1 MEVLSGLRW
10 KKSWRRS
17 SRRLGFKIF
26 AQSVVDFVSVFW
38 HEELLINW
46 AFFVLIV
53 LVDIISATEFDKT
66 GDYLAVGDRGGRVI
80 IFETDIGKDVRNF
93 HITDRNFFFLLKLAI
108 ILEFISGYV
117 IFFRV
122 EDI

>member
-1 MEVLSGLRW
+1 M
-10 KKSWRRS
+10 
-17 SRRLGFKIF
+17 
-26 AQSVVDFVSVFW
+26 
-38 HEELLINW
+38 
-46 AFFVLIV
+46 
-53 LVDIISATEFDKT
+53 SAIEFDKT

-108 ILEFISGYV
+108 ILEFILGYV